1 MYNLYRLKKYLM
13 FIIVLLFCSC
23 SSVSIKK
30 GEKISFYF
38 YMSDAVSSSTATK
51 KNIVNTPDAQSLANI
66 RYCAL
71 RLDEVRRILDRD
83 LVITSWYRDK
93 KLNKTI
99 NGSSSSLHMKGLAVD
114 FMLNNTGELELL
126 KEKLSSYDQMIYYR
140 KTGHLHIGFEVVR
153 SKERKQ
159 FFIR

>member
-1 MYNLYRLKKYLM
+1 MHNLKYIIL
-13 FIIVLLFCSC
+13 IIVLFFGGC
-23 SSVSIKK
+23 SSTSIKK
-30 GEKISFYF
+30 GEKISMYF
-38 YMSDAVSSSTATK
+38 YMSDAISSSTATK

-99 NGSSSSLHMKGLAVD
+99 NGSSSSAHMRGLAVD
-114 FMLNNTGELELL
+114 FMLNNTGELEIL

-140 KTGHLHIGFEVVR
+140 KTGHLHIGFEVIR
-153 SKERKQ
+153 AKERRQ